1 MKTNKALVAII
12 ISTLFIF
19 SSCYRSKKWV
29 PLEKEESLSCLQECL
44 NDTMNTELMKT
55 ELIPDEET
63 AINIA
68 ETYLFKIYGKSTI
81 VRERP
86 YKIRLVN
93 GYWVIIGSLPWYY
106 SKGGTFELIIKS
118 KDGTIMRISHE
129 C

>member
-1 MKTNKALVAII
+1 MKTNKTLVAII

-19 SSCYRSKKWV
+19 SSCCRSKKWT
-29 PLEKEESLSCLQECL
+29 PLEKEESLSYLQECL

-55 ELIPDEET
+55 ELIPDEEA

-68 ETYLFKIYGKSTI
+68 ESYLFKIYGKSTI

-86 YKIRLVN
+86 YKIRLIN
-93 GYWVIIGSLPWYY
+93 GYWVIIGSLPWYQ
-106 SKGGTFELIIKS
+106 SKGGSFELIIKA
-118 KDGTIMRISHE
+118 KDGMIKKISHE